1 MVRQYAQRQQR
12 QRSVQQYQQ
21 GSNCLVLQQQE
32 SSELLQ
38 FYSLLLRVQRRLAFQ
53 ARTAPSKN
61 RDDQNSLINQ
71 HNKKGL
77 QSRKP
82 FELITKEIYNFLN
95 MSIICVLICLVITF
109 QIWIL
114 YCFATF

>member
-12 QRSVQQYQQ
+12 QRSAQQYQQ

-53 ARTAPSKN
+53 ARTAPSKS

-82 FELITKEIYNFLN
+82 FLSQFRNNIFYYINTIFKY
-95 MSIICVLICLVITF
+95 TF
-109 QIWIL
+109 THW
-114 YCFATF
+114 